1 MIELVNKNIKRAMI
15 SLFYMFKKLE
25 KRLNIL
31 YILKKP
37 ELVLIKTIISEM
49 KNSLDGI
56 HGWIDTAKEKID
68 EIEDI
73 SIGTT

>member
-1 MIELVNKNIKRAMI
+1 MELVNKNIKRAMI
-15 SLFYMFKKLE
+15 SLSYMFKKLE

-31 YILKKP
+31 YIFKKP
-37 ELVLIKTIISEM
+37 ELVLIKTIISEK

>member
-31 YILKKP
+31 YIFKKP

-56 HGWIDTAKEKID
+56 HG
-68 EIEDI
+68 
-73 SIGTT
+73 